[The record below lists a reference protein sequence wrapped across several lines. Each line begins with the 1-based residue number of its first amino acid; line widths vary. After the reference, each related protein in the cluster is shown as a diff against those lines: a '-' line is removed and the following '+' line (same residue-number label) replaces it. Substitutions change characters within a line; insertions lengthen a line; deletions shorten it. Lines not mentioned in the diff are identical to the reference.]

1 MCTVLLPPGVN
12 PIAAN
17 KYININPNASSLR
30 SSHSAPVKLHKR
42 FHTLFVVIKKMFTL
56 VFVFITLN
64 IPGRRSHNISTH
76 LTFRGS
82 YTAIY
87 SYNKSQQ
94 VAVFLGFILVKELYM
109 FRTDLLSISRSLNTV
124 FTAKGFCHT
133 GYVDCLLAR
142 SVHPDLAS
150 RQST

>member
-94 VAVFLGFILVKELYM
+94 VAVFLDFILVRNSTCFGQTYCPSPGVLTLYSQQKV
-109 FRTDLLSISRSLNTV
+109 FVILVTLTV
-124 FTAKGFCHT
+124 C
-133 GYVDCLLAR
+133 
-142 SVHPDLAS
+142 
-150 RQST
+150 